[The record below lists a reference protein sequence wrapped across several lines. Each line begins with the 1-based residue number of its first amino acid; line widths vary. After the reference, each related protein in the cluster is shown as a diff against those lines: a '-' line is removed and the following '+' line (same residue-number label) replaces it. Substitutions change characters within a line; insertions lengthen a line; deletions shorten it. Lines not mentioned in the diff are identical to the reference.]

1 MTKPLLTAAEMAK
14 LLKVNRTTIW
24 RWEKQGIVKG
34 VKIGGAKRYEQPNTN
49 K

>member
-1 MTKPLLTAAEMAK
+1 MTKPLLTAAELARHY
-14 LLKVNRTTIW
+14 KVNRTTIW

-34 VKIGGAKRYEQPNTN
+34 VKIGGAKRYEQPNN